1 MKKKFVALLLILTIF
16 ALTVASVLLL
26 TVLPMKLTGCCLNP
40 YHARFNSPYG
50 YGNNSYLDLDYIE
63 SLEIF
68 GTTQKGDV
76 YLVDDKSVFEKALPG
91 YDSTVDF
98 DKQIAV
104 LCVFNSSNPKYYVHY
119 IRLNDGVLT
128 VGVFHTNYHVTYAF
142 TIEPTPRV
150 FVLIIDK
157 ISFDRVEFINIFSG
171 KHPD

>member
-1 MKKKFVALLLILTIF
+1 MKKSSVAILSALTIIPLTALLLLTI
-16 ALTVASVLLL
+16 
-26 TVLPMKLTGCCLNP
+26 LPMTLTGCFFNTH
-40 YHARFNSPYG
+40 HARFDSPY
-50 YGNNSYLDLDYIE
+50 YRKFDSYLDLDYIE

-76 YLVDDKSVFEKALPG
+76 YLVDDESVFEKALPG

-104 LCVFNSSNPKYYVHY
+104 LCVYDSSNPKYYVHS

-128 VGVFHTNYHVTYAF
+128 VGVFHTSYYISYAL
-142 TIEPTPRV
+142 TIQPSPRV

-157 ISFDRVEFINIFSG
+157 ISFDSVDFVDVRSG
-171 KHPD
+171 RHPH